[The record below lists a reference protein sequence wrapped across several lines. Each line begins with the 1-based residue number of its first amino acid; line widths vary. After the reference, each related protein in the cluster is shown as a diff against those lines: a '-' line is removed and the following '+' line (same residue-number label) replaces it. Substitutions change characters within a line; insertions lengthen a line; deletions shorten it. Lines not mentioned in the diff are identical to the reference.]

1 MRRESRAAQGIAGL
15 LRWLRLPVVM
25 LAISLCGAPAL
36 AQLQMRSAASPP
48 PPQVVVRAPAFSGD
62 YIVAVVNSELVTAAE
77 VEQRIERLRAA
88 AAGRGGPRAPVTE
101 QMREQALESL
111 IEERVLL
118 TYARDSGLRL
128 EEAEIDRAVQSVAA
142 QNSLTIAQLRE
153 RLAADGI
160 DYARFRANL
169 RDQILLERVRE
180 REVGQRTRV
189 TDAEIDKYLAE
200 RNAIS
205 SRDSEI
211 NIAQILIPVPE
222 GADAELLA
230 QRKARAD
237 TALQRVRGGED
248 FAVVAREM
256 SEDSNRARGGEIG
269 LRPASRLPD
278 LFVEQV
284 RGLRPG
290 EVSPTLLRS
299 GAGFHVLKLVERRDT
314 TGMRITQTR
323 ARHILLRPSPQL
335 SVDLARQ
342 RLSDMRAQIERGSSN
357 FESLAR
363 QFSEDSSAA
372 QGGDLG
378 WANPGAFVPEFED
391 AMNRLPV
398 GGLSQPVV
406 TRFGVHLIEVV
417 ERRETT
423 LDVKQVREQASN
435 AVREQKYEQAYL
447 DWVKDLRGRAYV
459 ELRDPP

>member
-1 MRRESRAAQGIAGL
+1 MTDFLCR
-15 LRWLRLPVVM
+15 LRLPALV
-25 LAISLCGAPAL
+25 LAIGMCAVPAL
-36 AQLQMRSAASPP
+36 AQLQMRSAANP

-77 VEQRIERLRAA
+77 VEQRVERMRAA
-88 AAGRGGPRAPVTE
+88 SAARGGPRAPATE

-118 TYARDSGLRL
+118 TYARESGLRV
-128 EEAEIDRAVQSVAA
+128 EETEVDRAVQSVAA
-142 QNSLTIAQLRE
+142 QNKFTLAQLRE

-205 SRDSEI
+205 SRDSEL
-211 NIAQILIPVPE
+211 NIAQILIPVPDR
-222 GADAELLA
+222 ADAELLA

-237 TALQRVRGGED
+237 SALERVRAGED
-248 FAVVAREM
+248 FATVAREM

-278 LFVEQV
+278 LFVQQV

-299 GAGFHVLKLVERRDT
+299 GAGFHVLKLVEQRDT
-314 TGMRITQTR
+314 TGLRITQTR

-335 SVDLARQ
+335 SSELARQ
-342 RLSDMRAQIERGSSN
+342 RLSDMRAQIERGSNN

-363 QFSEDSSAA
+363 QYSEDASAA

-378 WANPGAFVPEFED
+378 WANPGTFVPEFED
-391 AMNRLPV
+391 AMNRLAV
-398 GGLSQPVV
+398 GGISQPVV
-406 TRFGVHLIEVV
+406 SRFGVHLIEVV

-423 LDVKQVREQASN
+423 LDARQVREQASN

-447 DWVKDLRGRAYV
+447 EWVKDLRGRAYV
-459 ELRDPP
+459 ELREPP